1 MLVLRTWTDGL
12 FLDLQTAVTD
22 LESLATECAR
32 GGMRDS
38 LKEVYYLLARVH
50 HECDQSEA
58 RDRYAALFTE
68 LDAQS
73 RARVPC
79 THVYYLNTES
89 IEIELKHLREV

>member
-1 MLVLRTWTDGL
+1 ML
-12 FLDLQTAVTD
+12 FLDLQVAVTD

-32 GGMRDS
+32 GGMTDS

-50 HECDQSEA
+50 HELEQTQP

-68 LDAQS
+68 LEGQS

-79 THVYYLNTES
+79 THVYYLTNES
-89 IEIELKHLREV
+89 IELELKQLREL